1 MIQQKLLIKLSSLEI
16 NIFYVDYPQIIVRI
30 LVYLR
35 QLKQRNPSKIIFS
48 LISTRKDNLSRL
60 NKI

>member
-30 LVYLR
+30 LVCLR

-48 LISTRKDNLSRL
+48 LISMRKDNLSRL

>member
-48 LISTRKDNLSRL
+48 LQSMRKDNLSRL

>member
-16 NIFYVDYPQIIVRI
+16 NIFYVDYPQIIVRT

-35 QLKQRNPSKIIFS
+35 QLKQRNPLKIIFS
-48 LISTRKDNLSRL
+48 LQSMRKDNLSRL